1 MHGFWSAWHII
12 SSNVNHRRRNKF
24 SACKNSTPL
33 FDFLF
38 LPPFSVFEN
47 AGRLGW
53 GYGSPTT
60 LRKYIPQIESGGLSI
75 VGPVREDNQD
85 SIHLPDN
92 NPPSEHGSLFAIAD
106 GMGGYAHGGV
116 ASNLAL
122 ESFAATFAAQNGSP
136 IPKAMQRGVEAANL
150 KVYQKAQQLD
160 AGRMG
165 TTLTVAYVFGEMLY
179 LIHVGDSRAYLIRD
193 GCATCLTTDHTTVAD
208 MVRSKLISADKLRTH
223 AQRSIL
229 TKSIGT
235 TLFVQPDIVQQKLKE
250 GDRLILCSDGLWSV
264 IEDDEFA
271 QIASGSDSVHQI
283 SQSLIDLALHHGTDD
298 NVSVVVFHLHK
309 LIPISPEP
317 ESKNASWFQNLRKLL
332 P

>member
-1 MHGFWSAWHII
+1 M
-12 SSNVNHRRRNKF
+12 
-24 SACKNSTPL
+24 
-33 FDFLF
+33 
-38 LPPFSVFEN
+38 
-47 AGRLGW
+47 
-53 GYGSPTT
+53 
-60 LRKYIPQIESGGLSI
+60 RKYIPQFESSGLSA
-75 VGPVREDNQD
+75 VGQVREDNQD

-92 NPPSEHGSLFAIAD
+92 NHPSEQGSLFAIAD

-116 ASNLAL
+116 ASSLAL
-122 ESFAATFAAQNGSP
+122 ESFAATFSAQNGSP

-165 TTLTVAYVFGEMLY
+165 TTLTVAHVFGEMLC
-179 LIHVGDSRAYLIRD
+179 LAHVGDSRAYLIRD
-193 GCATCLTTDHTTVAD
+193 GRATCLTTDHTTVAD

-283 SQSLIDLALHHGTDD
+283 SQSLIDLALQHGTDD

-317 ESKNASWFQNLRKLL
+317 ESKNTSWFQNLRKFL